1 MRCRGATVSCL
12 GHSDGRL
19 KQAIADRLR
28 KIPFAHTGYFI
39 DEAVERL
46 AEKLA
51 QRAPGARVS
60 SATPSARSRPAAAPT
75 SPCRPPP
82 TGRSGTFSPADP
94 NPLYGASKRSS
105 KAITSRKPIN
115 SLKSANG

>member
-1 MRCRGATVSCL
+1 MRCRAASGAAVSCL

-19 KQAIADRLR
+19 KQAIADLLR

-39 DEAVERL
+39 DGAVKRL

-60 SATPSARSRPAAAPT
+60 SATPSARSRPAGSPDLAMPTAAN
-75 SPCRPPP
+75 REI
-82 TGRSGTFSPADP
+82 RDLLA
-94 NPLYGASKRSS
+94 R
-105 KAITSRKPIN
+105 
-115 SLKSANG
+115 